1 MSCGEVS
8 LSSMGVTVTTPS
20 FVGSVQEAG
29 DYRDIKKC
37 RLNLTLLCY
46 NGSASSWNQVTVPK
60 FRVALRQDAVRAC
73 AQAPGAPSLRESSAD
88 IIAVGQPTGVS
99 DVTPMILSP
108 RPNDAP
114 TDPVLE
120 AEAALEAAFQ
130 DLVARAVAAGWK
142 PMVVAQALVSLSI
155 AQTAAAMA
163 EVEADRHIGRT
174 TDTEVN

>member
-1 MSCGEVS
+1 
-8 LSSMGVTVTTPS
+8 
-20 FVGSVQEAG
+20 
-29 DYRDIKKC
+29 
-37 RLNLTLLCY
+37 
-46 NGSASSWNQVTVPK
+46 
-60 FRVALRQDAVRAC
+60 
-73 AQAPGAPSLRESSAD
+73 
-88 IIAVGQPTGVS
+88 
-99 DVTPMILSP
+99 MILSP

-174 TDTEVN
+174 KDTEVN